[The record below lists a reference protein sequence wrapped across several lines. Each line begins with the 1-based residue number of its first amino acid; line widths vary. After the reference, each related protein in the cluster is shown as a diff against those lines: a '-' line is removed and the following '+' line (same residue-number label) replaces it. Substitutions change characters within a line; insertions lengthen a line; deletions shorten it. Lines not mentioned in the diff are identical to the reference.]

1 MKKILAF
8 STSNNINSINSQ
20 LVDFAVSHIVGQ
32 EVKTIRLAEYELPIF
47 SQDLQKERGFSVN
60 LQLLMNKIKE
70 ADALI
75 ISVNE
80 HNKMI
85 SAFFKNSIDWLSTL
99 DPMFLENKKILLMS
113 TSNHPEGASA
123 AFEYTKDILP
133 SFGGE
138 ILESFSIPSFSENY
152 SQDSNAITNEILLLG
167 FVDVI
172 QNFTHRI
179 Q

>member
-85 SAFFKNSIDWLSTL
+85 SAFFKNSIEWRS
-99 DPMFLENKKILLMS
+99 
-113 TSNHPEGASA
+113 
-123 AFEYTKDILP
+123 
-133 SFGGE
+133 
-138 ILESFSIPSFSENY
+138 
-152 SQDSNAITNEILLLG
+152 
-167 FVDVI
+167 
-172 QNFTHRI
+172 
-179 Q
+179 